1 MFLCTGRVEG
11 IMTSLWFHGGVETV
25 GGNCIIV
32 EEGSHA
38 IMLDCGMNFT
48 DDGSFYKDF
57 LKPRETNDMRDLLA
71 LGLVP
76 RIPGVYARDMITDPA
91 IQKVDVK
98 ARYMHTA
105 SLESYEEFVDRT
117 GSPRIDALFLTHAHV
132 DHARNLA
139 FLAPQIPVYLSGLT
153 RILLKVMGEVTS
165 GNDLAKFCT
174 YQLGSYGGMSY
185 FPGGTKKEKV
195 CKDRDLR
202 VVDPGQVIT
211 IGPFSVTGHPV
222 DHSIP
227 GAMAYEVLTTS
238 GKRIVYTGDL
248 RFHGVEHEKITS
260 RAFVDT
266 IAERDKVDALI
277 TEGTRIDSMQGS
289 SEQDVV
295 NKALAAITG
304 TPGAADRPI
313 FAMFP
318 WKSVARFLSLY
329 KVARALNR
337 AVAIQPKLA
346 YLLHAVQGTPIVL
359 GTNVLRNENIR
370 IYQPRKL
377 SMLYED
383 GDYIF
388 LKAAISTDVNW
399 NKETQDYKFYRD
411 LYGRDKLVR
420 ASEIH
425 EHPERFITQL
435 DFYDLNEL
443 IDIDAPPGGTCFL
456 MKTEPFDDDGNIE
469 RKVLDNW
476 MTRFGLRLVEA
487 HSSGHASGTDLVA
500 MIERIKPKLLIP
512 IHTEASESFGG
523 KISPGIPVLERLE
536 RDKPVVI

>member
-1 MFLCTGRVEG
+1 
-11 IMTSLWFHGGVETV
+11 MTSLSFHGGVQTV

-32 EEGSHA
+32 EEDGHA
-38 IMLDCGMNFT
+38 IMLDCGMNFPEE
-48 DDGSFYKDF
+48 SAFYKDF

-76 RIPGVYARDMITDPA
+76 PIAGIYARDVITDPA
-91 IQKVDVK
+91 IHKVDAK
-98 ARYMHTA
+98 AKYMHTT
-105 SLESYEEFVDRT
+105 SIESYEEYVART
-117 GSPRIDALFLTHAHV
+117 GSPRIEALFITHAHV

-139 FLAPQIPVYLSGLT
+139 FIAPQIPVYLSDLT
-153 RILLKVMGEVTS
+153 RILLKVMGELST
-165 GNDLAKFCT
+165 GNDLAKFCK
-174 YQLGSYGGMSY
+174 YQLGTYGGMSF
-185 FPGGTKKEKV
+185 FPGGTKKERT
-195 CKDRDLR
+195 CASRDLHVLDAGR
-202 VVDPGQVIT
+202 AATV
-211 IGPFSVTGHPV
+211 GPFTITAHPV

-227 GAMAYEVLTTS
+227 GSTAYEVVTAS

-248 RFHGVEHEKITS
+248 RFHGVDHERAAS

-266 IAERDKVDALI
+266 ISARGRVDVFI

-289 SEQDVV
+289 SEQDVYD
-295 NKALAAITG
+295 KAVAATSG
-304 TPGAADRPI
+304 TPGAAGRPI

-318 WKSVARFLSLY
+318 WKSVARFLIMY
-329 KVARALNR
+329 KVARTLKR

-359 GTNVLRNENIR
+359 GTNVLRNEDIR

-388 LKAAISTDVNW
+388 LKAAISADVNW
-399 NKETQDYKFYRD
+399 NREAQDYTFYRN

-425 EHPERFITQL
+425 EHPERFIVQL

-476 MTRFGLRLVEA
+476 MARFDLRLVEA
-487 HSSGHASGTDLVA
+487 HSSGHASGADLVS
-500 MIERIKPKLLIP
+500 MIDRIKPRLLIP
-512 IHTEASESFGG
+512 VHTESPGSFGG
-523 KISPGIPVLERLE
+523 MLSPGISVLERLE
-536 RDKPVVI
+536 RGKPIVI